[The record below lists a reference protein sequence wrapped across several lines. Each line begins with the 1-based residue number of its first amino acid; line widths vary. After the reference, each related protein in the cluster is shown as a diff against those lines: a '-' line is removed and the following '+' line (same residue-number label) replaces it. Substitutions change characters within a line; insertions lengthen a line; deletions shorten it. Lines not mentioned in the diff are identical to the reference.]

1 MRIRI
6 DDVKMAINY
15 AKGMKEAGGSESFD
29 VFIDTTISVLKKQI
43 PKKPTLYEDKYYGCD
58 CGNVLAFKNEAPG
71 LTYCLNC
78 GQAIDWS
85 DNE

>member
-1 MRIRI
+1 MTYERAFAIWRG
-6 DDVKMAINY
+6 DSMAT
-15 AKGMKEAGGSESFD
+15 ASEYLEMTDLVSKA
-29 VFIDTTISVLKKQI
+29 ILKQI